1 MQNHITPDEIQA
13 AAKLLAKHA
22 RGRAALQRL
31 AAAVE
36 SGDLDL
42 GLLDQ
47 RAFLTLLGGA
57 WKGERAA
64 VTAAARDA
72 LAPPP

>member
-1 MQNHITPDEIQA
+1 MQNHITPDEVQA
-13 AAKLLAKHA
+13 AARLLAKHA

-31 AAAVE
+31 AAALD
-36 SGDLDL
+36 SGDIDL

-57 WKGERAA
+57 WKGERET
-64 VTAAARDA
+64 VAAAMREA
-72 LAPPP
+72 LASPA

>member
-13 AAKLLAKHA
+13 AAKLLAKTA

-47 RAFLTLLGGA
+47 RAFLTLLGGT
-57 WKGERAA
+57 WKGERET
-64 VTAAARDA
+64 VAAALRDA
-72 LAPPP
+72 LAAPA

>member
-13 AAKLLAKHA
+13 AARLLAKHA
-22 RGRAALQRL
+22 RGRAAMQRL
-31 AAAVE
+31 AAAID

-57 WKGERAA
+57 WKGDRETVSA
-64 VTAAARDA
+64 TLRDA
-72 LAPPP
+72 LASPA

>member
-31 AAAVE
+31 AAALDA
-36 SGDLDL
+36 GDLDL

-47 RAFLTLLGGA
+47 RAFLTLLGGV
-57 WKGERAA
+57 WKGERET
-64 VTAAARDA
+64 VAAAMREA
-72 LAPPP
+72 LASPA

>member
-1 MQNHITPDEIQA
+1 MQNHITPDEVQA
-13 AAKLLAKHA
+13 AARLLAKHP

-31 AAAVE
+31 AAALE
-36 SGDLDL
+36 AGDLDL

-57 WKGERAA
+57 WKGEREA
-64 VTAAARDA
+64 VASALRDA
-72 LAPPP
+72 LSSPA

>member
-1 MQNHITPDEIQA
+1 MQNHITPDEVQA

-22 RGRAALQRL
+22 RGRAAMQRL
-31 AAAVE
+31 AAALE
-36 SGDLDL
+36 AGELDL

-57 WKGERAA
+57 WKGERETVSAA
-64 VTAAARDA
+64 LRDA
-72 LAPPP
+72 LASPA